1 MTIEAHE
8 VTTVDELQ
16 HLILL
21 GGGDGEHL
29 HELCSCEATTGAHGV
44 TTTGPHVRLV
54 QPKRPLKLMIFIS
67 NQSFEVCWVLPTQSV
82 L

>member
-21 GGGDGEHL
+21 GGSDGEHL
-29 HELCSCEATTGAHGV
+29 HELCSCEATTGAHEV
-44 TTTGPHVRLV
+44 TPQAPHVRLV
-54 QPKRPLKLMIFIS
+54 QPKCPLKLMIFNS
-67 NQSFEVCWVLPTQSV
+67 NQSFEVCWALPTQSV

>member
-29 HELCSCEATTGAHGV
+29 HELCSCEATIGAHGV
-44 TTTGPHVRLV
+44 TTTSPACQVSSTEM
-54 QPKRPLKLMIFIS
+54 PS
-67 NQSFEVCWVLPTQSV
+67 
-82 L
+82 